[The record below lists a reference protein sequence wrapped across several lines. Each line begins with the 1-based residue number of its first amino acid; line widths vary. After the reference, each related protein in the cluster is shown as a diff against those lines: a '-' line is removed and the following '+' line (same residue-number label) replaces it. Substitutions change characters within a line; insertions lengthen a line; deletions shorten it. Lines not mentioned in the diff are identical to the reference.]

1 MIGKYLLGG
10 IAGAVSGLGAAIH
23 NWISDDPAPAQ
34 AAITTAAQPA
44 VRVLPVA
51 APPAAPRATVAAPAR
66 PGVRIFIVR
75 CTAGSPLPPI
85 NLPDEPPAP
94 ARG

>member
-23 NWISDDPAPAQ
+23 NWIAGEPAPAQ
-34 AAITTAAQPA
+34 AVITTAAQPDTRA
-44 VRVLPVA
+44 LPA
-51 APPAAPRATVAAPAR
+51 CAPPAPRAPLVAAR
-66 PGVRIFIVR
+66 PGVRIIIVR
-75 CTAGSPLPPI
+75 CTAGTHLPPI